1 MLYKKHLNLEDRKN
15 LPLNG
20 PSNYRICEN
29 KVLTRAI
36 EVNAVTQCN
45 LSCKGCSHCSPI
57 AENKIYNPDQLKRD
71 LMILSKFLKTEFV
84 RVVGGEPLLHP
95 ELSIFLKNIKESKIS
110 EKTCLVTN
118 GLLLDKINEECLKY
132 IDKIEVSLYPLS
144 ARMKEKII
152 NAAEKLS
159 NNDIKVRLLS
169 YSDFRQPLCQN
180 ISDNIELIQQIYETC
195 QIAHNWRCITI
206 DNNKIYR
213 CPQSMIFN
221 NNNNSSSDILYID
234 DINNYIELLEFLEN
248 NNYLEACKKCL
259 GSVGKKFEHAQ
270 IKRQEWISQLPLT
283 PEEGVDMQYK
293 EELSKTLIYK
303 SDCMERNRLN

>member
-57 AENKIYNPDQLKRD
+57 AENKIYNPAQLKRD

-132 IDKIEVSLYPLS
+132 MY
-144 ARMKEKII
+144 
-152 NAAEKLS
+152 
-159 NNDIKVRLLS
+159 
-169 YSDFRQPLCQN
+169 
-180 ISDNIELIQQIYETC
+180 
-195 QIAHNWRCITI
+195 H
-206 DNNKIYR
+206 
-213 CPQSMIFN
+213 
-221 NNNNSSSDILYID
+221 
-234 DINNYIELLEFLEN
+234 
-248 NNYLEACKKCL
+248 
-259 GSVGKKFEHAQ
+259 
-270 IKRQEWISQLPLT
+270 
-283 PEEGVDMQYK
+283 
-293 EELSKTLIYK
+293 
-303 SDCMERNRLN
+303 